1 MPELPEVETVV
12 RALEPVLRRQQIV
25 GVRVGRHRLRRSW
38 QADWKWPTKG
48 SCRVVAVRR
57 RGKWIIVELSQ
68 AECLLVH
75 LGMTGRLQ
83 VVPRDQPEE
92 SHTHLVFQ
100 LAPGRKEL
108 RFRDPRRFGSVG
120 LVPAS
125 DLTGFF
131 ERQRLGP
138 EPFEVTPGKLFAGLR
153 QTRRCLKAALL
164 DQRLVAGIGNI
175 YADEALF
182 EARLHPAK
190 LGCQVTRAEAGRL
203 RRALVKVLRRAINQ
217 KGSSI
222 RDYFY
227 ENGRQGNYQNE
238 FRVYAQSGSPC
249 PRCRT
254 PIACI
259 RLTGR
264 STPFCP
270 KCQPEVRGQKSETRN
285 QKSAIRRRK
294 PGKEATRRRRR
305 TRARSSDP

>member
-12 RALEPVLRRQQIV
+12 RALAPVLCRQRIV
-25 GVRVGRHRLRRSW
+25 GVRVGSQRLRRSW
-38 QADWKWPTKG
+38 QTDWKWPTKG
-48 SCRVVAVRR
+48 SRRVVAVRR

-83 VVPRDQPEE
+83 VAPRDQPEE
-92 SHTHLVFQ
+92 PHTHLVFQ
-100 LAPGRKEL
+100 LAPGKKEL

-120 LVPAS
+120 LVPAG

-138 EPFEVTPGKLFAGLR
+138 EPFEVTPGELFAGLR
-153 QTRRCLKAALL
+153 KTRRCLKAALL
-164 DQRLVAGIGNI
+164 DQRVVAGVGNI
-175 YADEALF
+175 YADETLF

-190 LGCQVTRAEAGRL
+190 IGCQVTRTEAGGL
-203 RRALVKVLRRAINQ
+203 QRALVKVLRRAIDQ

-259 RLTGR
+259 RLAGR
-264 STPFCP
+264 STHFCP
-270 KCQPEVRGQKSETRN
+270 KCQPEVRSQKSEDGS
-285 QKSAIRRRK
+285 QAKKQRRGEGQRV
-294 PGKEATRRRRR
+294 PRFT
-305 TRARSSDP
+305 DF